1 MYTFASHV
9 LICIT
14 TTTVIKIQN
23 SFSSKSWCHP
33 FIVTLSPSHNPWKLL
48 ICSPFEQY
56 FKKQNRM
63 EEMENNRRKW
73 KIREEK
79 IAEGISKGRGRR
91 WFGNLSLLLHVYM
104 YVLGCVRKYRSYG
117 ELWTRKKK
125 IEKCCDIRQVA
136 SSANASCLL
145 RSQWPFL
152 LADRCCFTFG
162 WKSTIWTLSVWIF
175 LLRPVDQ
182 ETKWIRD
189 R

>member
-1 MYTFASHV
+1 MYTFVSHV

-48 ICSPFEQY
+48 ICTPFEQY

-79 IAEGISKGRGRR
+79 IAEGISKGRGKR

-104 YVLGCVRKYRSYG
+104 YVLGYVRKYRSYG
-117 ELWTRKKK
+117 ELWTRKKRLRNAV
-125 IEKCCDIRQVA
+125 ILDRLHHQQMLPACWDHSDLFCWLIAAA
-136 SSANASCLL
+136 SHLDGNPPSG
-145 RSQWPFL
+145 P
-152 LADRCCFTFG
+152 
-162 WKSTIWTLSVWIF
+162 
-175 LLRPVDQ
+175 
-182 ETKWIRD
+182 
-189 R
+189 